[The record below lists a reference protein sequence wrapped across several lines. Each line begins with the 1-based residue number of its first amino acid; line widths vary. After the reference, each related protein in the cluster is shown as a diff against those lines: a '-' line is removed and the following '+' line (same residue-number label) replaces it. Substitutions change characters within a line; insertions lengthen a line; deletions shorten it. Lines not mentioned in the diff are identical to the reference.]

1 MMLTI
6 NIGYQPGERCQR
18 AISEIV
24 GRVRSRRLKLQFFPI
39 TYESIAKPTT
49 AFHLLLL
56 DGSRES
62 WEWYDIVASMRRKE
76 MRMPII
82 LILASGVLKEK
93 VVRVKEDKG
102 LLIIDDTTLMEG
114 LFRKIFVVP
123 EDDRKIVLFVDDDPN
138 VLSGYRRAFYKA
150 PYEVLTAES
159 AQEALEMLK
168 MEQVDLMV
176 TDIKMPG
183 MHGFQLIEEVRKV
196 NDRLPIIV
204 CSGYHKMKE
213 DSDLFFLNVAA
224 FVSKPVDMS
233 ILSET
238 IRRVLAS
245 Q

>member
-1 MMLTI
+1 MKLTI

-24 GRVRSRRLKLQFFPI
+24 GRVRSSRLKLQFFPI
-39 TYESIAKPTT
+39 TYESIAK
-49 AFHLLLL
+49 ADIALHILLL

-62 WEWYDIVASMRRKE
+62 WEWYDIVAFMRRKD
-76 MRMPII
+76 MRIPVI
-82 LILASGVLKEK
+82 LILANGVLKEK

-102 LLIIDDTTLMEG
+102 LLIIDDTTMMES

-123 EDDRKIVLFVDDDPN
+123 EDKKVVLFVDDDPN
-138 VLSGYRRAFYKA
+138 VLSGYKRSFYKA
-150 PYEVLTAES
+150 PYEILTAES
-159 AQEALEMLK
+159 AQEALETLRL
-168 MEQVDLMV
+168 EDVDVMV

-196 NDRLPIIV
+196 NKRIPIIV

-224 FVSKPVDMS
+224 FISKPVDMS

-238 IRRVLAS
+238 IRRVLANL
-245 Q
+245 